1 MHCDA
6 EIGEQP
12 SAAIEEK
19 HSYPNAIISARPTV
33 FRFSTSPSSPVRAM
47 KLGATPRGSTT
58 TNRVT
63 NAFRANCQRSSS
75 MSESIGKKC
84 GRKLV
89 HQASAGDI
97 ERFAGGM
104 RGIAGCQKKSSL
116 GNFVMLGVFSQGRK
130 F

>member
-1 MHCDA
+1 M
-6 EIGEQP
+6 
-12 SAAIEEK
+12 
-19 HSYPNAIISARPTV
+19 SARPTV
-33 FRFSTSPSSPVRAM
+33 FRFSPFPSSPARAM

-58 TNRVT
+58 PNRVT
-63 NAFRANCQRSSS
+63 NAFIANCHRSSS

-104 RGIAGCQKKSSL
+104 RGVAGCQKKSSL
-116 GNFVMLGVFSQGRK
+116 GNFVMLGVFAQRRQLQDAL

>member
-1 MHCDA
+1 MPKWLPKSNPLMR
-6 EIGEQP
+6 EPRLPIGKRSPPDE
-12 SAAIEEK
+12 SLSFFDVSE
-19 HSYPNAIISARPTV
+19 
-33 FRFSTSPSSPVRAM
+33 FSGQGDETGRNSE
-47 KLGATPRGSTT
+47 GSTT

-104 RGIAGCQKKSSL
+104 RGVTGCQKKSSL